1 MPRWNKR
8 AMAIC
13 LIYSMRSDVMSLLFS
28 RYNIDKNRG
37 TCIMDDKKEINEDNF
52 YCESNISY
60 LESIIKDIEE
70 GNDHFEEHE
79 LIEVD

>member
-1 MPRWNKR
+1 
-8 AMAIC
+8 
-13 LIYSMRSDVMSLLFS
+13 
-28 RYNIDKNRG
+28 
-37 TCIMDDKKEINEDNF
+37 MDDKKEINEDSF

-60 LESIIKDIEE
+60 LESILKDIEE

>member
-1 MPRWNKR
+1 
-8 AMAIC
+8 
-13 LIYSMRSDVMSLLFS
+13 MR
-28 RYNIDKNRG
+28 
-37 TCIMDDKKEINEDNF
+37 IMKDNKEINEDNF

-60 LESIIKDIEE
+60 LESILKDIEE